1 MSSLIHLL
9 EQSERDEQ
17 THSRPT
23 NKMTTTYSLANFVCW
38 GVKDYVIPI
47 AWLGKNPLTLK
58 QGNSM
63 PQNFQTSL
71 QHSFYIF
78 QSLKNHIYEKCNIV
92 KHNNHK
98 QGIIFSEVDL
108 ELENCMVFF
117 FLHFICIY
125 LSIELNF
132 KAFPHVAYCP
142 YISSIAVFS
151 RSPLST
157 KMKLVSP

>member
-108 ELENCMVFF
+108 ELENRMVIWVCGFF
-117 FLHFICIY
+117 STLYMYLPLHRT
-125 LSIELNF
+125 ELQG
-132 KAFPHVAYCP
+132 
-142 YISSIAVFS
+142 ISSCRLLPLFPQLLFS
-151 RSPLST
+151 VDRLCLP
-157 KMKLVSP
+157 K